1 MGSLLFFS
9 IYFALSIVLTVIGLF
24 FGNIIL
30 FDSILLAALSGLLCN
45 TVWSVHPAFCLLI
58 GIAVF
63 LLLLWLQH
71 TSVGFWLIGGLLC
84 LLWSAVFGIVA
95 YFLSANDPIWGW
107 VVFGLALAITGGL
120 HIHARSQSV

>member
-1 MGSLLFFS
+1 MNFILFG
-9 IYFALSIVLTVIGLF
+9 IYIVLSIVLTVIGLF
-24 FGNIIL
+24 IGNIIL

-45 TVWSVHPAFCLLI
+45 TVWSLHPAFCLLI

-95 YFLSANDPIWGW
+95 FFLSANDPIWGW

-120 HIHARSQSV
+120 HIHDRSQSV

>member
-1 MGSLLFFS
+1 MGSLLFFG

-84 LLWSAVFGIVA
+84 LLWLLPDRAGRRPHRSAV
-95 YFLSANDPIWGW
+95 
-107 VVFGLALAITGGL
+107 
-120 HIHARSQSV
+120 

>member
-1 MGSLLFFS
+1 MGSLLFFG
-9 IYFALSIVLTVIGLF
+9 IYFALSIVLTIIGLF

-84 LLWSAVFGIVA
+84 LLWSAAFGVLAFFI
-95 YFLSANDPIWGW
+95 SEHDPMWGW
-107 VVFGLALAITGGL
+107 VVFSLAAVIMGSL
-120 HIHARSQSV
+120 HFKARDSYV